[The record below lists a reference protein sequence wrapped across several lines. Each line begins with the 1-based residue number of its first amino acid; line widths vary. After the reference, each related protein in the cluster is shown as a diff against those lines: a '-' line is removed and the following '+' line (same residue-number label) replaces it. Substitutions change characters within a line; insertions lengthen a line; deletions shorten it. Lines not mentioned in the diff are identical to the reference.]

1 MPVVKPGT
9 KEGAYGDVSVYRGI
23 GGFGISVLYRPGRSY
38 RPEASS
44 LTSILLT
51 NAPPANANAVAAV
64 KTANVPRFFTNVAL
78 QGAQILPHANNCSF
92 AALLRIRE
100 P

>member
-64 KTANVPRFFTNVAL
+64 KTANVRRFFTNVAPPRRTDPPTRKQRQL
-78 QGAQILPHANNCSF
+78 CCFVKNP
-92 AALLRIRE
+92 
-100 P
+100 